1 MPPCQKDQN
10 LSPDR
15 GLLLG
20 CEFLG
25 GNRRIQPMRPW
36 AASAYLTHQTP
47 APDHDGLILGERRDG
62 KQADPGEH
70 DRNDLTCSKEMK
82 RDRAVGAQGSGK

>member
-1 MPPCQKDQN
+1 MSEGPEPLARQRPTLGVRISRRKQTYSADET
-10 LSPDR
+10 
-15 GLLLG
+15 LG
-20 CEFLG
+20 CF
-25 GNRRIQPMRPW
+25 RILDSPNTR
-36 AASAYLTHQTP
+36 
-47 APDHDGLILGERRDG
+47 PDHDGLILGERRDG